1 MHLKKD
7 KRFGSAH
14 FPTGRVAVEEVVA
27 LVIRDLGVKPRLRDY
42 KTILTEGLEKFR
54 DWRTWSSR
62 GDLLP

>member
-1 MHLKKD
+1 
-7 KRFGSAH
+7 
-14 FPTGRVAVEEVVA
+14 VAVEEVVA